1 VFKRLLWLTMGAGLG
16 FGMSLWIMRV
26 VRETVERYS
35 PHRISSDLSQ
45 AARAVGVDVR
55 QAVADGR
62 DAMRQHEAELRAQVE
77 TRPASPSA
85 PAPRHPRRGLT
96 AGNTPPHRQ

>member
-1 VFKRLLWLTMGAGLG
+1 VFKRLFWLMMGAGLG
-16 FGMSLWIMRV
+16 FGMSFWIMRT

-35 PHRISSDLSQ
+35 PHRISSDLSE

-62 DAMRQHEAELRAQVE
+62 DAMRAHEAELRAHVD
-77 TRPASPSA
+77 TRHA
-85 PAPRHPRRGLT
+85 
-96 AGNTPPHRQ
+96 HR